1 LISGGTAS
9 NNVLNIENKSRYSIL
24 NGIENHLL
32 NFNSLKLIVDIAAG
46 ADDSALIFS
55 MACDRVVVV
64 IVGEPTSFID
74 SYALIKALYAK
85 SSFKNYC
92 IAVNQV
98 DDDQHGKDLFKK
110 FQSITSKFLD
120 VNLHFVG
127 SIKNSK
133 KISKSIIEREPI
145 TVSEPKSEISQNFLK
160 IAKNITET
168 PINEWGGL
176 TFLSQK
182 KRA

>member
-1 LISGGTAS
+1 
-9 NNVLNIENKSRYSIL
+9 
-24 NGIENHLL
+24 
-32 NFNSLKLIVDIAAG
+32 
-46 ADDSALIFS
+46 
-55 MACDRVVVV
+55 M
-64 IVGEPTSFID
+64 
-74 SYALIKALYAK
+74 
-85 SSFKNYC
+85 
-92 IAVNQV
+92 
-98 DDDQHGKDLFKK
+98 
-110 FQSITSKFLD
+110 D
-120 VNLHFVG
+120 VNLHFVA

-168 PINEWGGL
+168 PVNEWGGL

>member
-1 LISGGTAS
+1 
-9 NNVLNIENKSRYSIL
+9 
-24 NGIENHLL
+24 
-32 NFNSLKLIVDIAAG
+32 VDIAAG

-133 KISKSIIEREPI
+133 KISKSIIERKPI

-168 PINEWGGL
+168 PINEWGCL
-176 TFLSQK
+176 NFLSQK